1 METKFVDDL
10 IPYLPNYNQDREF
23 QINQVM
29 IDSAKKIA
37 YNTNNINKTEA
48 KDILQKINDG
58 SYLVFK
64 KKNIFLLEQ
73 LA

>member
-37 YNTNNINKTEA
+37 YNTNNINKTEV
-48 KDILQKINDG
+48 KDLLQKINDG

-64 KKNIFLLEQ
+64 KKNLFLLEQ

>member
-48 KDILQKINDG
+48 KDLLQKINDG